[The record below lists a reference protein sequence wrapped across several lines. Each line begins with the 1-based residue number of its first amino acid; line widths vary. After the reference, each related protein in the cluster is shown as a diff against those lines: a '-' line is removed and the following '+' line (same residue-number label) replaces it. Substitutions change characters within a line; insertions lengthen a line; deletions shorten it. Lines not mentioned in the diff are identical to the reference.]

1 MRWIATTLVPL
12 LLLTLLAA
20 CGGDDDTADPQTPAP
35 ADGATVTTAVP
46 PGAAPQPAT
55 ATVAAAP
62 TSATSRAPTASASVP
77 ATTQPDAAV
86 TAPSTGGQP
95 LVGDVSVDDPTG
107 DVVSMFD
114 ETPLVGEFPG
124 ADLVSVRV
132 TGDGSTLTVTFV
144 ASTPFPSQSTDHTS
158 EWYLDIHTNG
168 LLYDEIK
175 LFNTAGDWTVTYYDF
190 RTADLSG
197 TELDVEPVV
206 DGTLLAVTIPTG
218 QVPGVAAP
226 FAWSGASTIT
236 DGGDMWTDA
245 VPDEATGLF
254 YDVDEL
260 PQFP

>member
-1 MRWIATTLVPL
+1 MRWTATTLVPL
-12 LLLTLLAA
+12 LLLVLFAA
-20 CGGDDDTADPQTPAP
+20 CGGDDDDASDTQTPAP
-35 ADGATVTTAVP
+35 VGRVTVTTAAP
-46 PGAAPQPAT
+46 PGVTPRPAT
-55 ATVAAAP
+55 ATVAAASTDTAP
-62 TSATSRAPTASASVP
+62 AATAGAPP
-77 ATTQPDAAV
+77 ATPPGAAATV
-86 TAPSTGGQP
+86 PPTGGQP
-95 LVGDVSVDDPTG
+95 LVGDVSVDDPAG

-114 ETPLVGEFPG
+114 ETPLAGEFPG

-190 RTADLSG
+190 RSANLSG

-206 DGTLLAVTIPTG
+206 DGTTLTVTIPTG
-218 QVPGVAAP
+218 QVPGVTAP
-226 FAWSGASTIT
+226 FAWSGTSTIA